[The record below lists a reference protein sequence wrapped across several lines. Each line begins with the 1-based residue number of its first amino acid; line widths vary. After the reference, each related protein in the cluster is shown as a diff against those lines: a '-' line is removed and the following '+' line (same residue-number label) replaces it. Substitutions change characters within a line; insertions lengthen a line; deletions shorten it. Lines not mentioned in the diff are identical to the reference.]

1 MSRIFVS
8 YSRADAVRIDELHR
22 DLESLGHD
30 AWLDRDLT
38 GGQRW
43 WDHILQSIRDCDTFV
58 VALSSASLESRA
70 CQSELQ
76 YATALG
82 KPVLP
87 VLVKRD
93 VSDGLMPP
101 ALAQLQRVDY
111 TQADKAAFAVLNR
124 GLTTMPAAP
133 PLPAELPPEPEVPAS
148 YLFDLR
154 TEIESTG
161 ALTPERQ
168 DELLTQLRARLDQG
182 HAPADLRALAER
194 FRSRGDVLA
203 RVDREL
209 TEFEQRLAPAASATT
224 QSPPAAQNASP
235 ALGAP

>member
-1 MSRIFVS
+1 MRWAGPSRPDGVRAARAGMRRVLYGTCGASGARRRRATDPPTAEARHPPRYTRAGAERFSTGSARASVVGVRHEQNLRQLQPGGRGPHRRVAPR
-8 YSRADAVRIDELHR
+8 SREP
-22 DLESLGHD
+22 GHD

-101 ALAQLQRVDY
+101 ALAELQRVDY
-111 TQADKAAFAVLNR
+111 TQADKAAFAALNR

-133 PLPAELPPEPEVPAS
+133 PLPAELPPEPEVPQDACAS
-148 YLFDLR
+148 
-154 TEIESTG
+154 EST
-161 ALTPERQ
+161 AS
-168 DELLTQLRARLDQG
+168 
-182 HAPADLRALAER
+182 
-194 FRSRGDVLA
+194 RSRV
-203 RVDREL
+203 
-209 TEFEQRLAPAASATT
+209 
-224 QSPPAAQNASP
+224 
-235 ALGAP
+235 